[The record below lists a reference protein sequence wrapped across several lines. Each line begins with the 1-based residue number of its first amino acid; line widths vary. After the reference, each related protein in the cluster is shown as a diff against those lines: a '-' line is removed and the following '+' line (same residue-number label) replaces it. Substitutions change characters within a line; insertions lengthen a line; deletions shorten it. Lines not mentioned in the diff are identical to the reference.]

1 MIVTRT
7 HVIKIKHI
15 FYQIVLNL
23 LDVNAEFLRKP
34 LHNFWDMSFKTQAP
48 INSKH
53 YQLWNAAA
61 LSETSLLLFT
71 LSPWYR
77 FKMCFTK
84 EDRILIKL
92 LRQDKKYNARQ
103 HLKEFTAK
111 LWCRAAPTQLL
122 LSTRAGFTTWD
133 IVKDGLI
140 EEWRRFLQCFIDKA
154 IKAWRVQLRACVRE
168 KMGHFECK
176 L

>member
-92 LRQDKKYNARQ
+92 LRQDKKSTARDNIWKNLLQNSGVGQ
-103 HLKEFTAK
+103 HRLDFCCLPEQHSQRETSWMTVSLKSGVAFYSASLTK
-111 LWCRAAPTQLL
+111 L
-122 LSTRAGFTTWD
+122 
-133 IVKDGLI
+133 
-140 EEWRRFLQCFIDKA
+140 
-154 IKAWRVQLRACVRE
+154 
-168 KMGHFECK
+168 
-176 L
+176 